1 MSKLR
6 AESEEVLE
14 QGQRRVRWTQSNLR
28 LLNQLEDEF
37 RASEPF
43 MGLTIGVSLHIEPKT
58 AVLLSV
64 LQARRAK
71 VVATGNLGTTQADVA
86 QALIES
92 GIPVYGDR
100 TEDHKQHRENVR
112 QVLRH
117 KPNLLLDN
125 GADLL
130 ATLLESDEFSPEGV
144 LGGTEETTSGG
155 NRLRQDF
162 PGRVPFPVIVIN
174 DSPLKL
180 IVENKHAVGQ
190 SVVESFMRITNL
202 MIPGRRFVLLGYGWC
217 GRGIAQYL
225 RSLGGQVAVVEPDVI
240 RALEAAV
247 DGFRVSEL
255 EALAAWGNVF
265 ITATGQPKVL
275 RAEHFKAM
283 PEGAVLAN
291 AGHFDWEID
300 VEALRELAVAVQEP
314 EDAIEEYTLPS
325 ASGKHIRLIAGGRMF
340 NLAGREPKGN
350 SIESMDMGF
359 ALQALSLALIARR
372 DATLIHG
379 PQAVPQ
385 EVNLDAAGRMLAGL
399 MNG

>member
-1 MSKLR
+1 MNNMR
-6 AESEEVLE
+6 AESKELL
-14 QGQRRVRWTQSNLR
+14 QKGQRRIHWTQANLH
-28 LLNQLEDEF
+28 LLNQLQGEF
-37 RASEPF
+37 HTKKPF
-43 MGLTIGVSLHIEPKT
+43 KGLTIGVSLHIEPKT
-58 AVLLSV
+58 AVLFSV
-64 LQARRAK
+64 LQAGGAN
-71 VVATGNLGTTQADVA
+71 VVATGNLGTTQADVS

-100 TEDHKQHRENVR
+100 TDNHEQHRENVR

-117 KPNLLLDN
+117 RPNLLLDN
-125 GADLL
+125 GADLV
-130 ATLLESDEFSPEGV
+130 ANLLELDEFSAEGV

-155 NRLRQDF
+155 NRLRQELS
-162 PGRVPFPVIVIN
+162 GEVPFPVIVIN

-202 MIPGRRFVLLGYGWC
+202 MIPGRRFVVLSYGWC

-240 RALEAAV
+240 KALEAAV
-247 DGFRVSEL
+247 DGFRVAKL
-255 EALAAWGNVF
+255 EAIAPWGSVF
-265 ITATGQPKVL
+265 ITATDQPKVL

-283 PEGAVLAN
+283 RDGAVLAN

-300 VEALRELAVAVQEP
+300 VEALRELAVTTKKP
-314 EDAIEEYTLPS
+314 EDAIEDYTLPG
-325 ASGKHIRLIAGGRMF
+325 GKHVRLIAEGKMF

-359 ALQALSLALIARR
+359 ALQALSLALIAKRH
-372 DATLIHG
+372 ATLAHG

-385 EVNLDAAGRMLAGL
+385 EVNLDAAGRMLARL
-399 MNG
+399 MDD

>member
-1 MSKLR
+1 
-6 AESEEVLE
+6 
-14 QGQRRVRWTQSNLR
+14 
-28 LLNQLEDEF
+28 
-37 RASEPF
+37 
-43 MGLTIGVSLHIEPKT
+43 
-58 AVLLSV
+58 
-64 LQARRAK
+64 
-71 VVATGNLGTTQADVA
+71 
-86 QALIES
+86 
-92 GIPVYGDR
+92 
-100 TEDHKQHRENVR
+100 
-112 QVLRH
+112 
-117 KPNLLLDN
+117 
-125 GADLL
+125 
-130 ATLLESDEFSPEGV
+130 
-144 LGGTEETTSGG
+144 
-155 NRLRQDF
+155 
-162 PGRVPFPVIVIN
+162 
-174 DSPLKL
+174 
-180 IVENKHAVGQ
+180 VENKHAVGQ

>member
-1 MSKLR
+1 MKK
-6 AESEEVLE
+6 
-14 QGQRRVRWTQSNLR
+14 GQRRIRWTQANLH
-28 LLNQLEDEF
+28 LLNQLQDEF
-37 RASEPF
+37 RTKKPF
-43 MGLTIGVSLHIEPKT
+43 KGLTIGVSLHIEPKT
-58 AVLLSV
+58 AVLFSV
-64 LQARRAK
+64 LQAGGAK

-100 TEDHKQHRENVR
+100 TDDHKQHMENVR

-125 GADLL
+125 GADLV

-202 MIPGRRFVLLGYGWC
+202 MIPGRRFVVLGYGWC
-217 GRGIAQYL
+217 GRGIAQYF

-255 EALAAWGNVF
+255 EALAPWGNVF

-275 RAEHFKAM
+275 RAEHFKTM
-283 PEGAVLAN
+283 VDGAVLAN

-300 VEALRELAVAVQEP
+300 VEALRELAVAAQEP
-314 EDAIEEYTLPS
+314 EDAIEDCTLP
-325 ASGKHIRLIAGGRMF
+325 SGKHIRLIAGGRML

-359 ALQALSLALIARR
+359 ALQALSLALIVRR
-372 DATLIHG
+372 HATLVHG

-385 EVNLDAAGRMLAGL
+385 EVNLDAAGRMLSRL
-399 MNG
+399 MND